1 MGWVVEMR
9 LNGPFPLPSRNPDA
23 DAPLVRLRYT
33 LVLLAVVILAGA
45 LGYHLLARLGTLDA
59 FYMAITTLFT
69 VGFRE
74 MGDVNANTKL
84 FTIFYLIVGLG
95 VATYALS
102 NLTAL
107 LLEGDLRGYLMER
120 RMLKR
125 LDDLKDHVIVCGF
138 GKMGFQ
144 AAWELK
150 KAGVPFVIIEQD
162 ETKGRS
168 PRFSGELILYGN
180 AMDDLTLER
189 AGVRHAR
196 GLITAL
202 TTDAD
207 NVLVTLTVKQI
218 RPDMPVVARSAKLG
232 TERQLRAAGADHIV
246 SPYEIGGR
254 RMAGLLLKPEMM
266 NFFDVVLQQEQLELG
281 LERITIAP
289 TSPLV
294 GQTLREARLRHAT
307 GALLVGLVHPGAG
320 LRFNPS
326 GDERFQAGDEIL
338 IMGPAEALEILTR
351 LAEGKG

>member
-1 MGWVVEMR
+1 MR
-9 LNGPFPLPSRNPDA
+9 LNHPFPQPPGSGHA
-23 DAPLVRLRYT
+23 DAPLQRLRYA

-45 LGYHLLARLGTLDA
+45 LGYHYLSRLGTLDS

-74 MGDVNANTKL
+74 LGEVTARTKL
-84 FTIFYLIVGLG
+84 FTIFYLIIGLG

-120 RMLKR
+120 RMQKQ
-125 LDDLKDHVIVCGF
+125 LDELKDHVIVCGF

-150 KAGVPFVIIEQD
+150 KAGVPFVIVEQD

-168 PRFSGELILYGN
+168 PRFAGELILYGN
-180 AMDDLTLER
+180 AMDDLVLER

-207 NVLVTLTVKQI
+207 NVLVTLTVKQL
-218 RPDMPVVARSAKLG
+218 RPDLPVVARSAKLG
-232 TERQLRAAGADHIV
+232 TERQLKAAGADHIV

-281 LERITIAP
+281 LERIAIAP
-289 TSPLV
+289 NSALV

-338 IMGPAEALEILTR
+338 IMGPTEALETLQR
-351 LAEGKG
+351 LAAGKA

>member
-1 MGWVVEMR
+1 MGWAAEMR
-9 LNGPFPLPSRNPDA
+9 LNGPFPLPSRHSDA
-23 DAPLVRLRYT
+23 DAP

-45 LGYHLLARLGTLDA
+45 LGYHQLSHLGTLDA

-74 MGDVNANTKL
+74 MGDVNAYNKV

-207 NVLVTLTVKQI
+207 HVLVTLTVKQI
-218 RPDMPVVARSAKLG
+218 RPDM
-232 TERQLRAAGADHIV
+232 
-246 SPYEIGGR
+246 
-254 RMAGLLLKPEMM
+254 
-266 NFFDVVLQQEQLELG
+266 
-281 LERITIAP
+281 
-289 TSPLV
+289 PLV

-338 IMGPAEALEILTR
+338 IMGPADALETLTR
-351 LAEGKG
+351 LAEGKV

>member
-1 MGWVVEMR
+1 MKAGS
-9 LNGPFPLPSRNPDA
+9 PFPAGRNVQR
-23 DAPLVRLRYT
+23 DAPLQRLRYA
-33 LVLLAVVILAGA
+33 LALLAAVIVAGA
-45 LGYHLLARLGTLDA
+45 LGYHLLSRLNTLDS

-74 MGDVNANTKL
+74 LGEVNARTKL
-84 FTIFYLIVGLG
+84 FTIFYLIIGLG
-95 VATYALS
+95 VATYAIS

-107 LLEGDLRGYLMER
+107 LLEGDLRGYIMER
-120 RMLKR
+120 RMQKR
-125 LDDLKDHVIVCGF
+125 LDDLTGHVIVCGF

-150 KAGVPFVIIEQD
+150 KTGVPFVIIERD

-168 PRFSGELILYGN
+168 PRFAGELILYGN
-180 AMDDLTLER
+180 AMDELMLER
-189 AGVRHAR
+189 AGIRRAR

-218 RPDMPVVARSAKLG
+218 RPDIPVVARSAKLG
-232 TERQLRAAGADHIV
+232 TERQLKAAGADHIV

-266 NFFDVVLQQEQLELG
+266 NFFDIVLQQEQLELG
-281 LERITIAP
+281 LERIAIGPDSA
-289 TSPLV
+289 LV

-307 GALLVGLVHPGAG
+307 GALLVGLVHPGAE

-326 GDERFQAGDEIL
+326 GDERFQAGDEL
-338 IMGPAEALEILTR
+338 LVMGPSEALETLTR
-351 LAEGKG
+351 LARG

>member
-1 MGWVVEMR
+1 MR
-9 LNGPFPLPSRNPDA
+9 VNVPFPHVRDQTGEGPLP
-23 DAPLVRLRYT
+23 RLRYA
-33 LVLLAVVILAGA
+33 LALLGAVILAGA
-45 LGYHLLARLGTLDA
+45 VGYHFLSKLNALDS

-74 MGDVNANTKL
+74 LGEVNARTKL

-95 VATYALS
+95 VATYAIS

-120 RMLKR
+120 RMQKR
-125 LDDLKDHVIVCGF
+125 LDDLRDHVIVCGF

-162 ETKGRS
+162 DSKGRS
-168 PRFSGELILYGN
+168 PRFAGELILYGN
-180 AMDDLTLER
+180 AMDDLMLER

-207 NVLVTLTVKQI
+207 NVLVTLTVKQL

-232 TERQLRAAGADHIV
+232 TERQLKAAGADHIV

-266 NFFDVVLQQEQLELG
+266 NFFDIVLQQEQFELG
-281 LERITIAP
+281 LERIAILKG
-289 TSPLV
+289 SPLV

-320 LRFNPS
+320 LRFNP
-326 GDERFQAGDEIL
+326 AGDEKFQADDEL
-338 IMGPAEALEILTR
+338 LVMGPSDALSTLAR
-351 LAEGKG
+351 LAKGLPPTR

>member
-1 MGWVVEMR
+1 MSNLDR
-9 LNGPFPLPSRNPDA
+9 HA
-23 DAPLVRLRYT
+23 DAPLKRLRYA
-33 LVLLAVVILAGA
+33 LALLAAVILAGA
-45 LGYHLLARLGTLDA
+45 LAYHLLSGLNVLDS

-74 MGDVNANTKL
+74 MGDVNARSKI
-84 FTIFYLIVGLG
+84 FTIFYLIIGLG

-120 RMLKR
+120 RMQKR
-125 LDDLKDHVIVCGF
+125 LDHLKDHVIVCGF

-162 ETKGRS
+162 DTKGRS
-168 PRFSGELILYGN
+168 PRFAGEIILYGN
-180 AMDDLTLER
+180 AMDDLMLER
-189 AGVRHAR
+189 AGVMRAK

-207 NVLVTLTVKQI
+207 NVLVTLTVKQM
-218 RPDMPVVARSAKLG
+218 RSDLPVVARSAKLG

-266 NFFDVVLQQEQLELG
+266 KFFDVVLQQEQLELG
-281 LERITIAP
+281 LERIVIAP
-289 TSPLV
+289 GSALV
-294 GQTLREARLRHAT
+294 GQTLRDARLRHAT
-307 GALLVGLVHPGAG
+307 GSLLVGLVHPGCG
-320 LRFNPS
+320 LQFNPP
-326 GDERFQAGDEIL
+326 GDERFQAHDELL
-338 IMGPAEALEILTR
+338 IMGPAEALENLTR
-351 LAEGKG
+351 LAGKISQ

>member
-1 MGWVVEMR
+1 MR
-9 LNGPFPLPSRNPDA
+9 IATPFPPVSGDQS
-23 DAPLVRLRYT
+23 DGPLQRLRYT
-33 LVLLAVVILAGA
+33 LALLVAVIVLGA
-45 LGYHLLARLGTLDA
+45 IGYHLLAHLGLLDSL
-59 FYMAITTLFT
+59 YMAITTLFT

-74 MGDVNANTKL
+74 LGEVNDRTKV
-84 FTIFYLIVGLG
+84 FTIFYLIIGLG
-95 VATYALS
+95 VATYAIS

-107 LLEGDLRGYLMER
+107 ILEGDLRGYILER
-120 RMLKR
+120 RMQKR

-162 ETKGRS
+162 DSKGRS
-168 PRFSGELILYGN
+168 PRFAGELILYGN
-180 AMDDLTLER
+180 AMDDLMLER
-189 AGVRHAR
+189 AGIRHAR

-218 RPDMPVVARSAKLG
+218 RADLPVVARSAKLG
-232 TERQLRAAGADHIV
+232 TQRQLKAAGADHIV

-266 NFFDVVLQQEQLELG
+266 NFFDIVLQQEQLELG
-281 LERITIAP
+281 LERIAINP
-289 TSPLV
+289 GSPLV
-294 GQTLREARLRHAT
+294 GQSLREARLRHAT

-320 LRFNPS
+320 LRFNPA
-326 GDERFQAGDEIL
+326 GDERFEAGDEL
-338 IMGPAEALEILTR
+338 LVMGPSEALEILTR
-351 LAEGKG
+351 LARG

>member
-1 MGWVVEMR
+1 M
-9 LNGPFPLPSRNPDA
+9 SRGR
-23 DAPLVRLRYT
+23 APRFSLRDSPPMARLRYT
-33 LVLLAVVILAGA
+33 VLLFVLVVLVGVYGYHQLAG
-45 LGYHLLARLGTLDA
+45 TDVLDS
-59 FYMAITTLFT
+59 FYMAVTTLFT

-74 MGDVNANTKL
+74 LGAVTPLTKV
-84 FTIFYLIVGLG
+84 FTIVYLVAGLG
-95 VATYALS
+95 IATYALS

-107 LLEGDLRGYLMER
+107 IVEGDLQGYLQER
-120 RMLKR
+120 RMEKR
-125 LDDLKDHVIVCGF
+125 LLDLKDHVIICGF

-150 KAGVPFVIIEQD
+150 KSGVPFVIVEVD
-162 ETKGRS
+162 ESKGRN
-168 PRFSGELILYGN
+168 PRFAGDLFLHGN
-180 AMDDLTLER
+180 AMDELVLER
-189 AGVRHAR
+189 AGIRRAR

-218 RPDMPVVARSAKLG
+218 RADLPVVARSAKLG
-232 TERQLRAAGADHIV
+232 TEKQLKAAGADHIV

-281 LERITIAP
+281 LERIAIAP
-289 TSPLV
+289 NSALV

-338 IMGPAEALEILTR
+338 IMGPTEALETLQR
-351 LAEGKG
+351 LAAGKA